1 MTYLQ
6 KLKLKYPD
14 CYYDKDFDCIMIIDA
29 QGEPQTICEDA
40 NEWIE
45 DHYEGEKMDCFTNS
59 GNPEDMVLES
69 VTGKEYVE
77 GEFGGDYE
85 DAFINI

>member
-14 CYYDKDFDCIMIIDA
+14 CYYDKNIECIMIFDVN
-29 QGEPQTICEDA
+29 GEPETICEDA
-40 NEWIE
+40 NEMIE
-45 DHYEGEKMDCFTNS
+45 DHYEGEKMECS
-59 GNPEDMVLES
+59 SGGNPEDDTYEA

-85 DAFINI
+85 YAFDNI

>member
-14 CYYDKDFDCIMIIDA
+14 CYYDKDYDCIMIIDA
-29 QGEPQTICEDA
+29 QGEPETICEDA

-45 DHYEGEKMDCFTNS
+45 DHFEGEKMEC
-59 GNPEDMVLES
+59 
-69 VTGKEYVE
+69 
-77 GEFGGDYE
+77 
-85 DAFINI
+85 